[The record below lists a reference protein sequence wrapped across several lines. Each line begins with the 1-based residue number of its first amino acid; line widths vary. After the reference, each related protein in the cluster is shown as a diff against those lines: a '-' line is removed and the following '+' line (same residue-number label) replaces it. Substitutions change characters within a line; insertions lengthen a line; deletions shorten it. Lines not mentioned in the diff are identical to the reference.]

1 MTQVCLYQF
10 CIDSPDG
17 RYGVTVRTFDFVL
30 VEPVYGGVKFTTTES
45 MAALACAEVTY
56 TRFIE

>member
-17 RYGVTVRTFDFVL
+17 RYGVTVRTFDFVV
-30 VEPVYGGVKFTTTES
+30 VEPVYGGVRLTAPERL
-45 MAALACAEVTY
+45 ADLACAEVTY
-56 TRFIE
+56 TRFIA